1 MAKERLVGSDGK
13 LVTVTYDDEV
23 AGVVG
28 GDDLDELA
36 GGTSGDGAGS
46 GWYEITAIGA
56 TSTVFDTDLQVGDLF
71 WDDGSL
77 VLDYT
82 GASDLDKAKKLIE
95 TEQADVTSFNL
106 EVSKAEIDVTT
117 LADGVRRYRTG
128 KIDMTGSMEGITTLG
143 ETDSAGWVINN
154 FMKVVS
160 QSSAGATSVT
170 VTEVDDSPIY
180 IKGVL
185 QKDTSGGEKE
195 AFFWAKINLLG
206 SSLGASGEDAQSFS
220 SSFRIAPGDP
230 EPTYY
235 VREVAA
241 V

>member
-13 LVTVTYDDEV
+13 LVTV
-23 AGVVG
+23 VVG
-28 GDDLDELA
+28 DAVSGDSTDDLDELA
-36 GGTSGDGAGS
+36 GGTSGDESGK
-46 GWYEITAIGA
+46 GWYEVVAIAETTPAIPDGL
-56 TSTVFDTDLQVGDLF
+56 SVGELF

-77 VLDYT
+77 VLAT
-82 GASDLDKAKKLIE
+82 GDEVSLLTE

-117 LADGVRRYRTG
+117 LSDGVRRYRTG
-128 KIDMTGSMEGITTLG
+128 KIDMTGSLEGITTIG
-143 ETDSAGWVINN
+143 KTDSSGWVINN
-154 FMKVVS
+154 FMPVIE
-160 QSSAGATSVT
+160 QASAGTVT
-170 VTEVDDSPIY
+170 VSSIDDSPIF

-185 QKDTSGGEKE
+185 QKDTDSGEKE

-206 SSLGASGEDAQSFS
+206 ASLGASGEDAQSFS

-235 VREVAA
+235 VREIA
-241 V
+241 